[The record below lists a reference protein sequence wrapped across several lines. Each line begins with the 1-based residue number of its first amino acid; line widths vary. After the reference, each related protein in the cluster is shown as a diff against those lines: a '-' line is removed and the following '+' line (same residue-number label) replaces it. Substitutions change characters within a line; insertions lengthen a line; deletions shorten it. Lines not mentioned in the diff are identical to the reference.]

1 MIFPYKLPVL
11 VDGNDL
17 LSPQIMRITPLPPAP
32 EFKPEDPAAP
42 TVIEYVSPGV
52 TEMLLT

>member
-11 VDGNDL
+11 VDGNAL

-32 EFKPEDPAAP
+32 ACAPEDPAAP

-52 TEMLLT
+52 TEMLLA